1 MSLTTAGSK
10 PVLRLYLTALLF
22 LQQLSLSKV
31 FRYTGPRHW
40 LDEGIGVVSH
50 AEATRLL
57 ALTASGSGIRAASGA
72 QPNRPVWYRDA
83 DIAAAGQSAAAAAA
97 LGGTEM
103 AGVEATG
110 TDAPASGDA
119 AGGASSDA
127 KRKRTAGT
135 YGGAAM

>member
-1 MSLTTAGSK
+1 MAARERCGGVYVALKHLNAPLSSL
-10 PVLRLYLTALLF
+10 LLTA
-22 LQQLSLSKV
+22 
-31 FRYTGPRHW
+31 P
-40 LDEGIGVVSH
+40 VSH

-110 TDAPASGDA
+110 TDALASGDA

>member
-1 MSLTTAGSK
+1 MAARERCGGVYVALKHLNAPLSSL
-10 PVLRLYLTALLF
+10 LLTA
-22 LQQLSLSKV
+22 
-31 FRYTGPRHW
+31 P
-40 LDEGIGVVSH
+40 VSH

-72 QPNRPVWYRDA
+72 QPNRPVWYRHDA